1 LSEELEAR
9 VKRFLEEVSLD
20 WGVTPPDVYI
30 HPGPLYAAGMYD
42 DYYKIIHLDPECVTL
57 RVVLHE
63 FAHHLQHELGL
74 GIDDPEF
81 LEREVRKPHCE
92 RVYERQA
99 KVFEKSFDRFYE
111 RLWRE
116 IVGGEK
122 G

>member
-1 LSEELEAR
+1 LSEDLTVR
-9 VKRFLEEVSLD
+9 VKRFLEEISRD
-20 WGVTPPDVYI
+20 WGVTPPDVSI
-30 HPGPLYAAGMYD
+30 HPGPLYAAGLYD
-42 DYYKIIHLDPECVTL
+42 DFREMIHLDPGSVTL

-74 GIDDPEF
+74 VDLP
-81 LEREVRKPHCE
+81 LVNRELGKPHCQ
-92 RVYERQA
+92 RVYEAWA